1 MGTVHPA
8 QPYHHNI
15 VTNCWEKELLDTSAV
30 TDVSTEEEVSDSF
43 LDLSVKGKLGYLV
56 LILTTVL
63 LHNLQFYQQFRNI
76 LANLSDWLLQYNSD
90 WLLQCVNLI
99 GCYSINL
106 IGCYSIILIGC
117 YSIILIGCY
126 SV

>member
-1 MGTVHPA
+1 M
-8 QPYHHNI
+8 
-15 VTNCWEKELLDTSAV
+15 LDTSAV

-76 LANLSDWLLQYNSD
+76 LANLSDWLLLRKSD